1 MKTMKEVRHDNL
13 LNLIAEAG
21 STSNLADKTGISV
34 SYLLQIK
41 NKNAIQNGKPKGIGD
56 KIAAKLEDGMGKARG
71 WLDQNHGEW
80 QEITQ
85 NSPLA
90 LVEDEEE
97 IVIDVLDHAASAGY
111 GAYNG
116 DMVEIVRQLRY
127 VPEQFH
133 QLFRGM
139 NPEKI
144 RVVSAKGDSMQ
155 PTIDHG
161 DLLFLDISI
170 NYFDGDGIYVFNYG
184 DYNYVKRLQKA
195 GRTLR
200 VISDN
205 SELYAKWELEGE
217 EADSIYIIGKVRAVQ
232 NQRLSFIG

>member
-1 MKTMKEVRHDNL
+1 MNTLGERLKAARS
-13 LNLIAEAG
+13 EAG
-21 STSNLADKTGISV
+21 LTQTQLASEIGV
-34 SYLLQIK
+34 SQ
-41 NKNAIQNGKPKGIGD
+41 NAIQKIEKGGETKYI
-56 KIAAKLEDGMGKARG
+56 IQLAKVLDVSAEWLQFGTGEMKAT
-71 WLDQNHGEW
+71 E
-80 QEITQ
+80 
-85 NSPLA
+85 A
-90 LVEDEEE
+90 EDEEE